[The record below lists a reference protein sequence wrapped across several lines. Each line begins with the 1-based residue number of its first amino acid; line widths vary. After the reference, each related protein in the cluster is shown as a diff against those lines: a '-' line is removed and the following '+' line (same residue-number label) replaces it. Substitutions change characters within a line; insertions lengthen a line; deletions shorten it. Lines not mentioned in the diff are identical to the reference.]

1 MKKIIKNRGKL
12 SFLQKPVESLER
24 SHKPVPNA
32 EVLRLYREV
41 MVMTRRFT
49 WANEDG
55 EPWDQIL
62 RRTAR
67 AEFEELRTET
77 DTVKLAKFMITWREA
92 LGRIHEKVNKAELE
106 MMYHV
111 DSSRVDRQKMD
122 RNDYLDE
129 VNTKLWLMSKLMWP
143 FF

>member
-129 VNTKLWLMSKLMWP
+129 VNTKL
-143 FF
+143 